1 MLSAESVRRFLGG
14 LKHEAGIT
22 VIEMVVAVSILGLVA
37 PAAMTFVFSMQRNE
51 HRISEATAQEHEARL
66 AVESLSRSLREAGY
80 PEGLSYDSSS
90 IFLTAA
96 NDSVTF
102 YSDPDSD
109 SVMERLTY
117 RLVPSTSVIE
127 RVTVEPDCSVSPCS
141 YSTGATSSTRTAVKY
156 VRNGNMTAC
165 GAPAGTPPEK
175 LFRFYTVEL
184 GSGLRT
190 EISSFVADRL
200 VDVSYVQATV
210 VTDITPGQSPSCHTL
225 STGVALRNWSG

>member
-1 MLSAESVRRFLGG
+1 MLSRASVRRFLGR

-22 VIEMVVAVSILGLVA
+22 VIEMVVAVAILGLVA

-51 HRISEATAQEHEARL
+51 RRVSEATAQEHEARL

-96 NDSVTF
+96 NDAVTF

-109 SVMERLTY
+109 SVMERITY
-117 RLVPSTSVIE
+117 RLVPSTSLIE

-141 YSTGATSSTRTAVKY
+141 YATGATSSTRTAVSN
-156 VRNGNMTAC
+156 VRNGDMSAC
-165 GAPAGTPPEK
+165 GSAPGTIEK
-175 LFRFYTVEL
+175 LFRFYTVDR
-184 GSGLRT
+184 GSGVRT

-210 VTDITPGQSPSCHTL
+210 VTDITPGQSPICHRLT
-225 STGVALRNWSG
+225 TGVTLRNWRG